1 MCFEEE
7 GGWDKDNVSSSVLLL
22 VFVQHLLLL
31 IRVLFLLN
39 KREIEDDE
47 LAMIT
52 MRDGDGWDEE
62 KVTSFLLH
70 LVLVLNLLLL
80 IL

>member
-1 MCFEEE
+1 MFFFF
-7 GGWDKDNVSSSVLLL
+7 ST
-22 VFVQHLLLL
+22 
-31 IRVLFLLN
+31 

-70 LVLVLNLLLL
+70 LVLV
-80 IL
+80 